1 MRLTVLV
8 CATAAIML
16 AGCDNGGGG
25 PIGGFTGGD
34 SAGKELDVRAKSVG
48 MLPDENNMVFA
59 GRFETRSD
67 LGTDKFCA
75 VKSSKNNYNIGV
87 LAVFGPESKC
97 EGRGTAS
104 LTGEKVTVT
113 LSGKDS
119 CTFDAEF
126 DGVGL
131 RFPGAIETGC
141 ASYCSP
147 RASLSGTSYFIVEQ
161 GDDNARR
168 ALGRDF
174 EKLCE

>member
-1 MRLTVLV
+1 MRFAAVFCLS
-8 CATAAIML
+8 TALLI
-16 AGCDNGGGG
+16 AGCGDSGGGALG
-25 PIGGFTGGD
+25 ELTAGGN
-34 SAGKELDVRAKSVG
+34 AGKELDERAKVVG
-48 MLPDENNMVFA
+48 ILPDTDNIEFS

-75 VKSSKNNYNIGV
+75 VKTSKGKYNIGV

-104 LTGEKVTVT
+104 LNGEKVKIT
-113 LSGKDS
+113 LSGKES
-119 CTFDAEF
+119 CSFDAEF

-131 RFPGAIETGC
+131 RFPGAMEAGC